1 MNLKKMF
8 SCKKSTSNRY
18 YLLKKEFKRQKEEL
32 EDLKQQN
39 NTLQNEMSKIDFN
52 MFHEIEDI
60 KYENRALHKKYKKLK
75 QKYLSSKN
83 NTN

>member
-18 YLLKKEFKRQKEEL
+18 YLLKNAYKRQQEEIK
-32 EDLKQQN
+32 DLKEQN
-39 NTLQNEMSKIDFN
+39 NTLQNQMSKIDFN
-52 MFHEIEDI
+52 MFNEIEDI
-60 KYENRALHKKYKKLK
+60 KYENRVLHKKYKKLK
-75 QKYLSSKN
+75 QKYFSSKN